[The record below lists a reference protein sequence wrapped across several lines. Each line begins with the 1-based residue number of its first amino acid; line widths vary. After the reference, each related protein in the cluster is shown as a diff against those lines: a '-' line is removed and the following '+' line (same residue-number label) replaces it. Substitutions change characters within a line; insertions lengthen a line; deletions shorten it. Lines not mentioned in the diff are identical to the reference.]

1 MIFTVEQESEIETY
15 LKTAASIF
23 FGLTPLDVRKLS
35 YEYALTLTI
44 DVPESWRYSKI
55 AGVDWFY
62 GFLKRHPGLSIRQPE
77 ATSLARATSFN
88 QHNVENFYIKLAEV
102 ITRYKL
108 ETQDIWNID
117 ETGVTTVQ
125 KPRCI
130 VASKGTKQVGALTS
144 EERGQLVTLCVAISA
159 TGNTVPPMFI
169 FLRKHFKDHFIRDG
183 PPGCSGAVTP
193 SGWIQAEEF
202 LQFMKRFV
210 RNTRAAED
218 HPLLVLLDNHHS
230 HLDMNVLNFAKATTL
245 CFYHFRHI
253 APIKCSHLMCRYSD
267 P

>member
-1 MIFTVEQESEIETY
+1 MPRTFVRKTQRCKTSSDLIMRAINDVIDEKKSVRSVAEKFNINHVTLTRYVKKKRSSTTENITFGYIRNRMIFTVEQESEIETY

-35 YEYALTLTI
+35 YEYALVLTI

-55 AGVDWFY
+55 AGADWFY

-88 QHNVENFYIKLAEV
+88 QHNVENFYTKLDEV
-102 ITRYKL
+102 TTRYKL

-130 VASKGTKQVGALTS
+130 VASKVTKQVGALTS
-144 EERGQLVTLCVAISA
+144 GER
-159 TGNTVPPMFI
+159 
-169 FLRKHFKDHFIRDG
+169 D
-183 PPGCSGAVTP
+183 
-193 SGWIQAEEF
+193 
-202 LQFMKRFV
+202 
-210 RNTRAAED
+210 
-218 HPLLVLLDNHHS
+218 
-230 HLDMNVLNFAKATTL
+230 
-245 CFYHFRHI
+245 
-253 APIKCSHLMCRYSD
+253 
-267 P
+267 